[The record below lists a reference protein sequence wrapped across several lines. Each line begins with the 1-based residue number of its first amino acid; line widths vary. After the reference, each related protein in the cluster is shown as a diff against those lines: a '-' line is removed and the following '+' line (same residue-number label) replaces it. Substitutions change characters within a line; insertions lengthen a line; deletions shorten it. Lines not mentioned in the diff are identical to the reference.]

1 MEKKL
6 AIALDV
12 PEKNAALEILDELEG
27 MDLIIKVGYSL
38 FLREG
43 FDLLSDIKRRGF
55 DIFLDLKLHDIPNT
69 VYNAI
74 ASAVDMDIN
83 YLTLHA
89 LGGKDMLSKAVEAK
103 GSSGI
108 KLLAVTVLTSH
119 GEDYLEFLGSRYSI
133 QQLALKL
140 AQTAIEA
147 GIDGIVSSPFEVK
160 ELKEHIGKDFISVTP
175 GIRFEK
181 EEREDQKRSATP
193 EFAIREGADILVI
206 GRPVLRS
213 KNRRKLVKEILQKL
227 KNA

>member
-1 MEKKL
+1 MKRL

-12 PEKNAALEILDELEG
+12 KEKTAALEILDELSG
-27 MDLIIKVGYSL
+27 INLIIKVGYTL
-38 FLREG
+38 FLKEG
-43 FDLLSDIKRRGF
+43 SGLISEIKKRGF
-55 DIFLDLKLHDIPNT
+55 DIFLDIKLHDIPNT
-69 VYNAI
+69 VYNAVS
-74 ASAVDMDIN
+74 SAVDMDVN

-89 LGGKDMLSKAVEAK
+89 LGGKKMLSKAVEAK
-103 GSSGI
+103 GSSDI

-119 GEDYLEFLGSRYSI
+119 GEDYLDFLGSRYSI

-140 AQTAIEA
+140 AQRAVDT

-181 EEREDQKRSATP
+181 EERDDQKRVATP

-206 GRPVLRS
+206 GRPVIKS